1 MYHKET
7 RLAVEPTN
15 FTIEPLLFQNRF
27 LEGAHSFLDLK
38 P

>member
-7 RLAVEPTN
+7 RLVVEPTN
-15 FTIEPLLFQNRF
+15 FTIEPLLFQNRL
-27 LEGAHSFLDLK
+27 LEGAHSFLDLN